1 MPGYPNFEKYA
12 PERTE
17 NVDTLEKRF
26 VGLTDTQIGLL
37 AIPTITVFA
46 IATLILLSKD
56 LRKSPAVYISLFISC
71 THLYHHYTL
80 VRLQNKIK

>member
-1 MPGYPNFEKYA
+1 MNPTVSVKDPS
-12 PERTE
+12 
-17 NVDTLEKRF
+17 
-26 VGLTDTQIGLL
+26 LTDTQISLL

-71 THLYHHYTL
+71 VHLYHHYTL

>member
-1 MPGYPNFEKYA
+1 MPGYPKFEKYA

-26 VGLTDTQIGLL
+26 DGLTDTQVGLL
-37 AIPTITVFA
+37 AIPTITV
-46 IATLILLSKD
+46 ITIVTLVLLNKD
-56 LRKSPAVYISLFISC
+56 SRKNPAVYISLFISC
-71 THLYHHYTL
+71 IHLYHHYTL

>member
-1 MPGYPNFEKYA
+1 MNPTVSVK
-12 PERTE
+12 
-17 NVDTLEKRF
+17 DTS
-26 VGLTDTQIGLL
+26 LTDTQISLL
-37 AIPTITVFA
+37 AIPTITVFT

-71 THLYHHYTL
+71 IHLYHHYTL

>member
-1 MPGYPNFEKYA
+1 MNPIVSVK
-12 PERTE
+12 
-17 NVDTLEKRF
+17 DTS
-26 VGLTDTQIGLL
+26 LTDKQIGLL
-37 AIPTITVFA
+37 AIPTITVFT

-71 THLYHHYTL
+71 IHLYHHYTL